1 VRIAIVHPYPWP
13 EVRRGAERYLDDLSR
28 YLIRQGHDVII
39 VTGAVRRAPEGAE
52 PAPRTEHRTDGV
64 TIERRTRVGGGRA
77 AGRFGVTEVETFGAM
92 VLAPLIRLR
101 PDVVHAL
108 TPTGAL
114 AGVLVRRPTLYT
126 VLGHP
131 DPGQLGPHALPRAA
145 FRLAVRHA
153 TVTATLSRASATA
166 LSQSVGGT
174 AVVLPPGVH
183 LGRFPAD
190 LTPRTG
196 PPRILF
202 SATLTDDRKRV
213 ELAVAAFARL
223 FESRPDAR
231 LALSGQGNPRRAL
244 VAAAA
249 FGDCVASAVDVLGP
263 GSPTEVPGRYR
274 AATVTVLPAEHEAF
288 GLSLIESLASGT
300 PAVCTPTGGMP
311 ELIDD
316 TVGCVAAA
324 SSPSALGQALCEAV
338 TLAADPKTPTRCVER
353 AARWGWE
360 DTVGPTHEQVY
371 ADLAARRSVRNDAG
385 PW

>member
-1 VRIAIVHPYPWP
+1 MRIAVVHPYPWP

-28 YLIRQGHDVII
+28 YLTGRGHDVTI
-39 VTGAVRRAPEGAE
+39 VTGAPRSAVEGAE
-52 PAPRTEHRTDGV
+52 PAPCTEHRTDGV
-64 TIERRTRVGGGRA
+64 TIERRPRIGAGP
-77 AGRFGVTEVETFGAM
+77 AGRIGVTEVETFGA
-92 VLAPLIRLR
+92 VALRPLARLR

-108 TPTGAL
+108 TPTAAL
-114 AGVLVRRPTLYT
+114 AGVAVRRPTLYT

-131 DPGQLGPHALPRAA
+131 DRGQLPPQVLPRRA
-145 FRLAVRHA
+145 FRLAARHA
-153 TVTATLSRASATA
+153 TATATLSRASATA
-166 LSQSVGGT
+166 LAASVGGT

-190 LTPRTG
+190 LAPRTG

-223 FESRPDAR
+223 LEERPDAR
-231 LALSGQGNPRRAL
+231 LALSGQGDPGKA

-249 FGDCVASAVDVLGP
+249 ALGDHVAAAVDVLGP
-263 GSPTEVPGRYR
+263 GSPAEVPGRYR
-274 AATVTVLPAEHEAF
+274 AATVTVLPAEYEAF
-288 GLSLIESLASGT
+288 GLALIESLASGT

-316 TVGCVAAA
+316 TVGCVAAD
-324 SSPSALGQALCEAV
+324 STPTALGQALCKAV
-338 TLAADPKTPTRCVER
+338 NLAADPRTPTRCLER
-353 AARWGWE
+353 ASHWDWE
-360 DTVGPTHEQVY
+360 STVGPAHEEIY
-371 ADLAARRSVRNDAG
+371 ADLAARRPVCGHVG